1 MKIVAQRLE
10 RKGQGTISYR
20 RVTSKLYLYQSYK
33 SWFVGKCICVKSH
46 SVLLNSILANG
57 VRNHLRAER
66 KEDKRNELIEKQK
79 REKRKSIL
87 MEGTQRMVPAE
98 LQELRLLSSLGNKTL
113 SQVFS
118 CTSSMS
124 SRHGSITERESIIL
138 PSLQESTST
147 DTGNIHS
154 ARTFSLPVTSGVS
167 GGKNLGAKPRQKTGG
182 SLSL

>member
-1 MKIVAQRLE
+1 M
-10 RKGQGTISYR
+10 Y
-20 RVTSKLYLYQSYK
+20 
-33 SWFVGKCICVKSH
+33 ICVKSH

-167 GGKNLGAKPRQKTGG
+167 GGKKLGAKPRQKTGG

>member
-1 MKIVAQRLE
+1 
-10 RKGQGTISYR
+10 
-20 RVTSKLYLYQSYK
+20 
-33 SWFVGKCICVKSH
+33 
-46 SVLLNSILANG
+46 
-57 VRNHLRAER
+57 
-66 KEDKRNELIEKQK
+66 
-79 REKRKSIL
+79 

-154 ARTFSLPVTSGVS
+154 ARTFSLPVTSDSGVS